1 MGDPAATEEI
11 RAAGAVLWRPAGS
24 AVEVALVHRPRYD
37 DWSFAKGKALPGEHP
52 PLTAVR
58 EVREETGIRPVLGRP
73 LRRTSYLVSGQPK
86 RVDYWAATPSTPWAE
101 GLIPHGGAGSRAQAG
116 WPSPAGP
123 GGQPEPGQSEF
134 VPNDEVDEVA
144 WLAVDA
150 AARRLSYERDVG
162 LLREFAS
169 APAPTFPYIFLRHAS
184 ALEKEGWP
192 DTGLLRPLDEAGRA
206 AAWALAGLLA
216 CFGVAR
222 VFSSPA
228 ARCVETVLPY
238 SVHAG
243 VTAAAEPAFGVD
255 GTAREDTGT
264 APGGAAAAR
273 EDTGTTRGDAAA
285 ATGGDGGAAR
295 GDVRTAWGAAGSARL
310 AELLADDLPTILCGH
325 RETLP
330 SLYAQAVRHFGAT
343 PPAHLALAKGS
354 FAVLH
359 IARTAGDGPAS
370 LVATEQH
377 DVVVS

>member
-1 MGDPAATEEI
+1 MGDPAATAEI

-37 DWSFAKGKALPGEHP
+37 DWSFPKGKALPGEHP
-52 PLTAVR
+52 LLTAVR
-58 EVREETGIRPVLGRP
+58 EVREETGIRSVLGRP
-73 LRRTSYLVSGQPK
+73 LRRTSYLVSGRPK

-101 GLIPHGGAGSRAQAG
+101 GLIPPGGAGGRAQAG
-116 WPSPAGP
+116 WPGPGGP
-123 GGQPEPGQSEF
+123 GGQPEPGQPEF

-144 WLAVDA
+144 WLPVDA

-162 LLREFAS
+162 LLREFAG
-169 APAPTFPYIFLRHAS
+169 APAPTFPHIFLRHAS
-184 ALEKEGWP
+184 AVEKEGWP

-206 AAWALAGLLA
+206 AAWALAELLA

-264 APGGAAAAR
+264 
-273 EDTGTTRGDAAA
+273 TRRDAAA
-285 ATGGDGGAAR
+285 ATGGDEGAAR
-295 GDVRTAWGAAGSARL
+295 GDVSTAWGTAGSARL